1 LSPTYRADIFE
12 QTKAVAFGKH
22 STLGEQMS
30 KPNDRQ
36 IDAWIVI
43 AQSHRFGWMITA
55 DGTFE
60 LAVEWSNDAGDIG
73 IHWERIE
80 STRQLLIAMG
90 Y

>member
-1 LSPTYRADIFE
+1 MT
-12 QTKAVAFGKH
+12 
-22 STLGEQMS
+22 

-55 DGTFE
+55 DGYFE
-60 LAVEWSNDAGDIG
+60 LAIDWSNDAGDIG

-80 STRQLLIAMG
+80 STSQLLIAMG